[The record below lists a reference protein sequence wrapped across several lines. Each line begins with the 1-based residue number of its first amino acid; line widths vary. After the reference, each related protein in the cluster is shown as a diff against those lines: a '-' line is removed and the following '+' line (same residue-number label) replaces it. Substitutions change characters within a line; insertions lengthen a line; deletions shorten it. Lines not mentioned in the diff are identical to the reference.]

1 MLLLICKWIFL
12 ICVFWYIRK
21 QQSWKLALSHF
32 FRLKQKIILLRTT
45 NTNYDFIKLLCFTT
59 EFRIKMNIQ
68 KDFVLNSWSLIIW
81 KTSYCCL
88 SKAKRDS
95 FWFYYYKRYYYRS
108 TITEVQYPMIKLR
121 RKKFWK
127 CIVLILWSRI
137 HLKIAKLKSG
147 IWLILGRLT

>member
-21 QQSWKLALSHF
+21 QQSWKLALRHF

-88 SKAKRDS
+88 SKAKRE
-95 FWFYYYKRYYYRS
+95 FLVLLLQKILLQKYNYGS
-108 TITEVQYPMIKLR
+108 TIPHDNVAEEKILEMYCLNFMI
-121 RKKFWK
+121 
-127 CIVLILWSRI
+127 
-137 HLKIAKLKSG
+137 
-147 IWLILGRLT
+147 